1 MCGAYSAGDQGEA
14 TTYYQLPAPPSLQPC
29 TWIGP
34 PAPPFLPSTCHF
46 FPSLQICSLGKVKA
60 GRSRFQFLQAIQKS
74 TNCAKYASIHP
85 HGYPPAHIAFWES
98 AKKSGIVWKSIYP
111 VVTQTMQRVDMIWE
125 PATPSCEDGVA
136 KVRHLVLWLHKWSLS
151 AVKEGH
157 ALNGSGPRNPSSPS
171 DVSETRV
178 KYKRQKEQWIKSHL
192 YFCSAAFVTQ
202 GPLNSVWLLWLNWFG
217 NWRWNS

>member
-14 TTYYQLPAPPSLQPC
+14 TTYYQLPPPPSLQPC

-60 GRSRFQFLQAIQKS
+60 GRSRFQFLQAIQNMQNMHPL
-74 TNCAKYASIHP
+74 THMIVLLLILLFASQQ
-85 HGYPPAHIAFWES
+85 
-98 AKKSGIVWKSIYP
+98 KKSGIVWKSNYP
-111 VVTQTMQRVDMIWE
+111 VVTQTMQRVDLIWE

-136 KVRHLVLWLHKWSLS
+136 KVRHLVLCLHKWSLS

-202 GPLNSVWLLWLNWFG
+202 GPLNSIWLLWLNWLR
-217 NWRWNS
+217 NCRWNN